1 MKRIVSLAICLL
13 ATLMVMAGH
22 LTPGQAEQRAR
33 EFLDKKAQ
41 KAVAHGLRLAK
52 RQPLLQQQSSSVA
65 AYYVFNVGQDEGFVM
80 VSGDDRT
87 PAILGYADHG
97 AFTDEPLPPHIQAWF
112 DGIADQ
118 LAYLERTDAR
128 YEAPRME
135 LDYEPVEPLL
145 SSFWNQDAP
154 YNGACPID
162 PSTGER
168 SVTGCV
174 ATAMAQVLN
183 YYQYPNQTTA
193 PIPSY
198 TSVSNNISM
207 PEIPVTTIDWENML
221 NQYNSRA
228 TETQRQAVA
237 QLMLLCG
244 QSVKMDY
251 GSKSSGAVSH
261 VAVNAFQ
268 NYFGYDKTVR
278 VLERTSFST
287 AEWESMLYAEVSNG
301 RPVLYGGS
309 STGGGH
315 AFVVDGYDGDGLF
328 HINWGWGGQ
337 SDGYFLISVL
347 NPNST
352 AGIGSSSSNDGY
364 SYDQDAVIGIQYG
377 SGEFVPERL
386 TVREINLS
394 GSSTFT
400 RSSSSADF
408 TNVILKTVAYN
419 VAGLTLDEFKFGI
432 ALFNADEEWVGDDVL
447 RGQSYGVLPYLNG
460 REFTTYLSF
469 GAGLADGDYYLVPVS
484 KTTYSTEWEP
494 CYGANVFRIK
504 ATIAGNTLTLT
515 EPSVSLTATLQTTGK
530 TEVFSSLPLHATI
543 TNNGSYYNDYVYLL
557 YENGGKFY
565 NMGGKI
571 LEVGAGET
579 VDFDIS
585 YVPNYSGTNHIYL
598 TYQSKNGYTPFAM
611 TDIEV
616 APMPSNLR
624 LNSTFT
630 LTNATGSVVTD
641 DFVEGQILVT
651 NVGGDYD
658 KNIRLVLGEKGS
670 GNTFYSVDMQTQ
682 QLVIDAGQST
692 TFDFSFHGL
701 EPGKEY
707 LIWMMYVN
715 NGSWVSSNGQ
725 AHFFVEIPTPTYS
738 VSATPADATQ
748 GSVTV
753 SPNGN
758 GTYEDGSTVTL
769 TATPA
774 EGYHFAQWSD
784 GTTNNPYTLTVNG
797 DISLQAQFAPNE
809 YAIIYMVRKVEWA
822 RDNVAYGSPIV
833 LRDIADTELSEWYD
847 GWLFQDGIEY
857 VTMPAHDVIVVPSIV
872 LGVSSVAKETTLVD
886 VYDLS
891 GRLVR
896 SKVARA
902 ALSKLLPAGI
912 YLVEGRKFVVR

>member
-13 ATLMVMAGH
+13 ATLIVMAGH

-52 RQPLLQQQSSSVA
+52 RQPLLQQQSSSAA

-97 AFTDEPLPPHIQAWF
+97 TLTDEPLPPHIQAWF

-154 YNGACPID
+154 YNGSCPID

-168 SVTGCV
+168 SATGCV
-174 ATAMAQVLN
+174 ATAMAQILN
-183 YYQYPNQTTA
+183 YYQYPLQTTA
-193 PIPSY
+193 PLPAY
-198 TSVSNNISM
+198 TTETQYISM
-207 PEIPVTTIDWENML
+207 PAIPVTTIDWGNML
-221 NQYNSRA
+221 NSYNSRA

-244 QSVKMDY
+244 QAVEMDY
-251 GSKSSGAVSH
+251 SSQSSGAASQ

-268 NYFGYDKTVR
+268 NYFGYDKSVR

-287 AEWESMLYAEVSNG
+287 AEWESMLYSEVSNG
-301 RPVLYGGS
+301 RPVFYGGS
-309 STGGGH
+309 SVGGGH

-337 SDGYFLISVL
+337 GDGYFLISVL
-347 NPNST
+347 NPSST
-352 AGIGSSSSNDGY
+352 LGIGSSTTDDGY
-364 SYDQDAVIGIQYG
+364 SFDQDAVIGIQHG
-377 SGEFVPERL
+377 SGEVVPERL
-386 TVREINLS
+386 TVREINLNGTS
-394 GSSTFT
+394 KFARLSSD
-400 RSSSSADF
+400 ANF
-408 TNVILKTVAYN
+408 TNIILKTVAYN
-419 VAGLTLDEFKFGI
+419 ISGLTLDEFKFGI
-432 ALFNADEEWVGDDVL
+432 ALFNADGEWVGDDVL
-447 RGQSYGVLPYLNG
+447 RGQNYGALSFLSG
-460 REFTTYLSF
+460 REFTTYVSF

-494 CYGANVFRIK
+494 CYGADVFRVK
-504 ATIAGNTLTLT
+504 ATIAGNTLTLAV
-515 EPSVSLTATLQTTGK
+515 PSISLVATMQATGK
-530 TEVFSSLPLHATI
+530 TEVSSSLPIHATI

-557 YENGGKFY
+557 LESGGRFY

-585 YVPNYSGTNHIYL
+585 YVPVFSGTNHIYM
-598 TYQSKNGYTPFAM
+598 TYRTDTGYMYFAS
-611 TDIEV
+611 TNIEV
-616 APMPSNLR
+616 APVPNNLR
-624 LNSTFT
+624 LNSSFT
-630 LTNATGSVVTD
+630 LNNVTGSVVTD

-658 KNIRLVLGEKGS
+658 KSIRLVLGEKGA
-670 GNTFYSVDMQTQ
+670 NNNFHSVDIQTR
-682 QLVIDAGQST
+682 QLVVEAGQST
-692 TFDFSFHGL
+692 TVDFSFHGL
-701 EPGKEY
+701 ESGTEY
-707 LIWMMYVN
+707 LVWMMYIN
-715 NGSWVSSNGQ
+715 NGSWVNSNGQ
-725 AHFFVEIPTPTYS
+725 AYFIVDIPTPTYS
-738 VSATPADATQ
+738 VSAAPADATQ

-753 SPNGN
+753 SPSGN
-758 GTYEDGSTVTL
+758 GTYEEGSTVTL

-774 EGYHFAQWSD
+774 EGYHFAQWND

-809 YAIIYMVRKVEWA
+809 YAIIYMVRQVEWA

-833 LRDIADTELSEWYD
+833 LRDLADTELSEWYD

-857 VTMPAHDVIVVPSIV
+857 VTMPAHDVIVIPSII

-896 SKVARA
+896 SKVGRA
-902 ALSKLLPAGI
+902 ALPKLLPAGI